1 MVPWH
6 QVLLIFRKQLSLV
19 SCLAEDKCLIIIS
32 VLQTQAD
39 MDSVWSVFITTD
51 LHGGCVPF
59 IVALFLI
66 LGDTQ
71 SLCKVSVE

>member
-1 MVPWH
+1 
-6 QVLLIFRKQLSLV
+6 
-19 SCLAEDKCLIIIS
+19 
-32 VLQTQAD
+32 
-39 MDSVWSVFITTD
+39 MDSVWSVFLTTD
-51 LHGGCVPF
+51 LHGGYVPF